1 MLVVNIMEVYLKPL
15 CLLPSSSRRLMMDNK
30 GDRWFDDN
38 DGADECRHADEA
50 YVNDDAN
57 DYGRIN
63 DDGGVSRTLI

>member
-15 CLLPSSSRRLMMDNK
+15 RLLPSSLRRLTMDNK

-50 YVNDDAN
+50 YVDDDAN
-57 DYGRIN
+57 DYGRI
-63 DDGGVSRTLI
+63 DDNGGVSQTLI